1 VTPPELQP
9 TQRIELAAVVRNAL
23 ERLAPILD
31 ELEVLVEVVPA
42 IGSDVAE
49 VRALVRTGS
58 TWADLERARE
68 LAFLIVARVGAAR
81 GGPLN

>member
-42 IGSDVAE
+42 IGADVA
-49 VRALVRTGS
+49 
-58 TWADLERARE
+58 TWSDH
-68 LAFLIVARVGAAR
+68 IVVCEGTIAQSLRVA
-81 GGPLN
+81 